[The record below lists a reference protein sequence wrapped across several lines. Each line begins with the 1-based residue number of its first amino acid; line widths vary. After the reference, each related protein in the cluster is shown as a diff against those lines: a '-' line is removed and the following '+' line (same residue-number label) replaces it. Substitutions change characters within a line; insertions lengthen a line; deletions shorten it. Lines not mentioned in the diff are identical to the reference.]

1 MERSDAILILG
12 TGALATL
19 FAARLA
25 AAGVSVSMLGA
36 WPEGLAALREKGVQV
51 DGDDGA
57 FPVYATD
64 DPAECKDCR
73 LALVLVKAWQ
83 TERAAR
89 QLSACL
95 AEDGVALT
103 LQNGL
108 GNDTILARAIGLPR
122 VARGVTTLGA
132 ALLAPGLVRPGGE
145 GPVTLEAHA
154 RLPALE
160 GLLKRAGFTVNMVA
174 DVQSLVWGKLVVNSA
189 INPLTALLRVKNG
202 ELLETPA
209 ALGLMKDLAYET
221 AGVAKAL
228 GVRLPFDNPQGAVEE
243 VAQRTAANQSSMLQD
258 VLRGAPTE
266 IDAINGAVVR
276 LAEENHLPVPV
287 NRTVWSLVKA
297 LAVRGK
303 IKNPSENY

>member
-1 MERSDAILILG
+1 MAAQSILIVG

-25 AAGVSVSMLGA
+25 AAGTSVTMLGT
-36 WPEGLAALREKGVQV
+36 WPEGLAALSETGARV
-51 DGDDGA
+51 DGAGRA
-57 FPVYATD
+57 FHVHATD
-64 DPAECKDCR
+64 DPAECKGAR

-89 QLSACL
+89 QLADCL

-108 GNDTILARAIGLPR
+108 GNDTVLAGTLGLPR

-132 ALLAPGLVRPGGE
+132 TLLAPGLVHLGGE
-145 GPVTLEAHA
+145 GPVSLESHA
-154 RLPALE
+154 RLFPLE
-160 GLLKRAGFTVNMVA
+160 EMIRQAGFVVNVMD
-174 DVQSLVWGKLVVNSA
+174 DVQSLVWGKLVVSSA

-202 ELLETPA
+202 ELLEHPSA
-209 ALGLMKDLAYET
+209 RALLGELARET
-221 AGVAKAL
+221 AAVAKTLGVA
-228 GVRLPFDNPQGAVEE
+228 LPFPGPERAAEE
-243 VAQRTAANQSSMLQD
+243 VAQRTAGNQSSMLQD

-276 LAEENHLPVPV
+276 LAEEENLPAPL

-297 LAVRGK
+297 IPVRGK
-303 IKNPSENY
+303 IK